1 MLANLVCKL
10 NCTLKLLEYQKDT
23 QSTAIEFFHTK
34 IIHGW
39 KDYMNYD
46 WHLKTQWVI
55 QGLEISINDRRYKWI
70 INDPE
75 FPTVGSKA
83 WTPQM
88 DENYQLS
95 FERLKFW

>member
-1 MLANLVCKL
+1 
-10 NCTLKLLEYQKDT
+10 
-23 QSTAIEFFHTK
+23 
-34 IIHGW
+34 
-39 KDYMNYD
+39 MNYD

-55 QGLEISINDRRYKWI
+55 QGLEISINDRKYKWI